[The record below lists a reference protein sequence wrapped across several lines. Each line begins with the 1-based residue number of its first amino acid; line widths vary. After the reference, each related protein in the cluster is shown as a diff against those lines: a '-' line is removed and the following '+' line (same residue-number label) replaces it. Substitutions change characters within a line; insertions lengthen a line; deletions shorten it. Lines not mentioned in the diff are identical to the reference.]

1 MELFVEYTAF
11 IGIAALVLGSIGY
24 LARPQGEED

>member
-1 MELFVEYTAF
+1 MELFIEYAAF

-24 LARPQGEED
+24 LARPQEGD